1 MPAIITSQFRL
12 DVAKKVLRD
21 IRANNYYLTLGRSN
35 PWPLDANQKEQPE
48 PPYDNHQYTLTDIYQ
63 NAHTM
68 VDISSRSPTNGT
80 MLMAPL
86 VQWQASVRYRSY
98 DPYDINFEAQSLGS
112 YYVVTNLNLVYIC
125 LSAPFNGQ
133 ASTSNPETIGSNSG
147 AFRLSDGYV
156 WQFLYQIHNTDFEK
170 YMTAE
175 FFPVPY
181 VGAHFA
187 NDVYTD
193 PAGDNA
199 LVADNNVIGREDEE
213 ISGSPEDIY
222 YGQYQNEVAAKPNAL
237 YNIKVNSTTIN
248 VTQDTT
254 TSADVHTYFEIKDLD
269 NLNTES
275 ISIKWTDLVT
285 TSSNTPGMF
294 IVQDI
299 KIPTTTSTIVD
310 GAEKLDTYQFNRP
323 AVFDAFGNE
332 LKDIL
337 VLKPPK
343 GGFGADPRN
352 ELRAHYVGVYRT
364 LQGINITD
372 DLPDQGSFRQLSI
385 IKDIK
390 PYPLGTVFDDTFR
403 VSSRLTFD
411 VNSSVAG
418 IKAGGIIEQIVA
430 NADGS
435 STYALGYID
444 EVDSAQKTIN
454 YHQTQELG
462 LRKFTTSGTS
472 ISYKYHAEVDSRYPS
487 LSAGSTGTDTTNNA
501 LTLTSITPPE
511 VDHYSGDV
519 IFVENRQKVARTDEQ
534 TERIKIVIEL

>member
-68 VDISSRSPTNGT
+68 VNISSRSPTNGT

-125 LSAPFNGQ
+125 LSTPFSGT

-147 AFRLSDGYV
+147 AFKLSDGYV

-187 NDVYTD
+187 NSVYRD
-193 PAGDNA
+193 PAGNEVQVEDS
-199 LVADNNVIGREDEE
+199 NVIGQEDEE

-222 YGQYQNEVAAKPNAL
+222 YGQYQNEEAAKPNAL

-248 VTQDTT
+248 VTQDT
-254 TSADVHTYFEIKDLD
+254 SATAEDFIYFEIKDLD
-269 NLNTES
+269 NLSTS
-275 ISIKWTDLVT
+275 PIPIKWTDLVT
-285 TSSNTPGMF
+285 TSSNTPGES

-299 KIPTTTSTIVD
+299 KIPTTTSEVVD
-310 GAEKLDTYQFNRP
+310 GAEELEIIQFNRP
-323 AVFDAFGNE
+323 AVFDASGNE

-390 PYPLGTVFDDTFR
+390 PLGAGAVFDDTFR

-411 VNSSVAG
+411 VSNSLAG
-418 IKAGGIIEQIVA
+418 IKAGGIIEQIA
-430 NADGS
+430 EDASGT

-444 EVDSAQKTIN
+444 EVDSVNKTIN

-462 LRKFTTSGTS
+462 LRKFELNATSLD
-472 ISYKYHAEVDSRYPS
+472 YKYHAEVDSRYPS
-487 LSAGSTGTDTTNNA
+487 LMAGNTGANTYT
-501 LTLTSITPPE
+501 LTLISNLAPE